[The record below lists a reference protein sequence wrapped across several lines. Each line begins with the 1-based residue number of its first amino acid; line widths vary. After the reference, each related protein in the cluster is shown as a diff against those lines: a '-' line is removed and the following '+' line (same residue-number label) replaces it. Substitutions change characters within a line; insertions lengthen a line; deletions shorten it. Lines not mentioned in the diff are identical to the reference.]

1 MNPSQAAE
9 QTTRVLIVEDNP
21 IDVHLVRL
29 ALEEEHAWPTEP
41 IVTGDGEKAIDFLL
55 RRGSFSDAER
65 PHLVILDLNLP
76 KRDGT
81 EVLQVIR
88 TTESLQNLAVAVLS
102 SSPKDIIR
110 SKVHQAN
117 VEANCYFT
125 KPVDADAFLALGKAL
140 RSCYEK
146 TRAPQESKNAD

>member
-1 MNPSQAAE
+1 MNVSNPVLE
-9 QTTRVLIVEDNP
+9 TTRVLIVEDNP
-21 IDVHLVRL
+21 VDVHLVRL
-29 ALEEEHAWPTEP
+29 ALEEERAWPTESV
-41 IVTGDGEKAIDFLL
+41 VTADGEKAIDFLL
-55 RRGSFSDAER
+55 RRGSFSHAER

-88 TTESLQNLAVAVLS
+88 TTDSLQNLAVAILS
-102 SSPKDIIR
+102 SSPKDVIR
-110 SKVHQAN
+110 SKVHHAK

-140 RSCYEK
+140 RCCYE
-146 TRAPQESKNAD
+146 RASTSGLTEP

>member
-1 MNPSQAAE
+1 MKMSDSAGKPV
-9 QTTRVLIVEDNP
+9 RVLIVEDNP
-21 IDVHLVRL
+21 VDVHLVRL
-29 ALEEEHAWPTEP
+29 ALEEEHAWPTESV
-41 IVTGDGEKAIDFLL
+41 VTGDGEKAIDFLL

-65 PHLVILDLNLP
+65 PNLVILDLNLP

-102 SSPKDIIR
+102 SSPKDVIR
-110 SKVHQAN
+110 SKIHQAN

-125 KPVDADAFLALGKAL
+125 KPVDAEAFLALGKAL
-140 RSCYEK
+140 RTCYEK
-146 TRAPQESKNAD
+146 TRPLEPAK

>member
-1 MNPSQAAE
+1 MNAPHSTE
-9 QTTRVLIVEDNP
+9 SPTRVLIVEDNP
-21 IDVHLVRL
+21 VDVHLVRL
-29 ALEEEHAWPTEP
+29 ALEEEQAWSTESV
-41 IVTGDGEKAIDFLL
+41 VTGDGEKAIDFLL
-55 RRGSFSDAER
+55 RRGSFSDAQR

-88 TTESLQNLAVAVLS
+88 TTDSLQNLAVAILS
-102 SSPKDIIR
+102 SSPRDLIR
-110 SKVHQAN
+110 SKVHRAN

-140 RSCYEK
+140 RSCYERS
-146 TRAPQESKNAD
+146 RAREESE

>member
-1 MNPSQAAE
+1 MNSSN

-21 IDVHLVRL
+21 VDVHLVRL
-29 ALEEEHAWPTEP
+29 ALEEEHTWPTESV
-41 IVTGDGEKAIDFLL
+41 VTADGEKAIDFLL
-55 RRGSFSDAER
+55 RQGSFANAEP

-88 TTESLQNLAVAVLS
+88 TTDSLQNLAVAILS
-102 SSPKDIIR
+102 SSPKDLIR
-110 SKVHQAN
+110 SKVHSAN

-125 KPVDADAFLALGKAL
+125 KPVDADAFLALGRAI
-140 RSCYEK
+140 RRCYEK
-146 TRAPQESKNAD
+146 SRPPQVSPDL